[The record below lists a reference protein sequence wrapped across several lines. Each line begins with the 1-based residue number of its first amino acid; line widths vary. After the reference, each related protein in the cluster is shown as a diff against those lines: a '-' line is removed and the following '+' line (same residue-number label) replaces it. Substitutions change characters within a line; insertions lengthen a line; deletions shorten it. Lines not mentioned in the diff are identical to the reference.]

1 MAGGSKSNPPKP
13 RKRVDIALTHT
24 PTNTSLVR
32 GKDGSAFAKCEEC
45 NKTIPVALISMHS
58 CSLEAKIKMS
68 LGAEVIEKP
77 AEVKKK
83 PAERKKP
90 SSTEPNPKRL
100 KKLKNG
106 KDPKA
111 SKRPQTA
118 FFLFMDDFRK
128 SYKEA
133 NPDAKGGATVAKHG
147 GEKWKSMSDEE
158 KKPYIDKAAELKV
171 EYEKALE
178 DAEDAN
184 NENEEEE
191 EEGSENETPSAENE
205 TIEVL
210 DDY

>member
-13 RKRVDIALTHT
+13 RKRVDSTSNAA
-24 PTNTSLVR
+24 PTASLVR

-45 NKTIPVALISMHS
+45 NKAVPVALISMHS
-58 CSLEAKIKMS
+58 CSLDAKIKINLES
-68 LGAEVIEKP
+68 QVIETP
-77 AEVKKK
+77 TEVKKK

-90 SSTEPNPKRL
+90 SSTEPNPKKL

-106 KDPKA
+106 KDPNA
-111 SKRPQTA
+111 PKRPLTA

-133 NPDAKGGATVAKHG
+133 NPDAKGVTGVAKEG
-147 GEKWKSMSDEE
+147 GEKWKSMSEEE
-158 KKPYIDKAAELKV
+158 KKPYLDKAAELKA

-178 DAEDAN
+178 DSKNAD

-191 EEGSENETPSAENE
+191 GGSKEETPAAEKE
-205 TIEVL
+205 REEAL